1 MLRKID
7 STLRKI
13 ALVLGALLVISELTK
28 DNTETKETRKKR
40 RIKHGYQSEEFDD
53 IW

>member
-13 ALVLGALLVISELTK
+13 ALILGAVLVITELTK
-28 DNTETKETRKKR
+28 DKTEIKKR
-40 RIKHGYQSEEFDD
+40 SKHGYQSEEFDD

>member
-7 STLRKI
+7 SALRTI
-13 ALVLGALLVISELTK
+13 ALILGAVLVITELTK
-28 DNTETKETRKKR
+28 DGSEPKKTTKR

>member
-1 MLRKID
+1 MIRKID
-7 STLRKI
+7 SALRKI
-13 ALVLGALLVISELTK
+13 ALILGAILVIAELTK
-28 DNTETKETRKKR
+28 DDSEPKRPKR